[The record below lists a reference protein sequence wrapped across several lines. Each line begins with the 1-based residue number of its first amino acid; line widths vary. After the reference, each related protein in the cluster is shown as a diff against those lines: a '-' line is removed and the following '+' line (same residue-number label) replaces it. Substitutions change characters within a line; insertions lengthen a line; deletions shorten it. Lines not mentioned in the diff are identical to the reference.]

1 METQIKKESLEEAI
15 NERAAEKKNPIA
27 RLSYYALPLIMTVI
41 FIGIIAAGIVPKF
54 FNIRELN
61 DKITTSEQRYSDL
74 QRKADKLENL
84 NKDVTKLVTD
94 LEKIEKAFPSGQT
107 SVSQFALDVERLAE
121 DYKLERKK
129 ITSEET
135 IGGTE
140 EEKVDT
146 DTVAP
151 TSLSTDEQGI
161 AVFFEIPSKLELDG
175 SFKSYLDYFK
185 AINDQQ
191 KFLVLSKVD
200 LRLNTDEKNINS
212 VGDVAKLQG
221 GIADNDGWGVT
232 VTIKSYNFSKNGLRD
247 NVDPM
252 IIVNTDF
259 DYILN
264 NLK

>member
-1 METQIKKESLEEAI
+1 METQIKKGSLEEAI
-15 NERAAEKKNPIA
+15 SERAAEKRNPFA
-27 RLSYYALPLIMTVI
+27 KLSYYAVPLIMTIV
-41 FIGIIAAGIVPKF
+41 FIAIIAAGIVPKF
-54 FNIRELN
+54 FSIRELN
-61 DKITTSEQRYSDL
+61 DQITTSEQKYADL

-84 NKDVTKLVTD
+84 NKDVTKLVSD

-107 SVSQFALDVERLAE
+107 SVSQFALDIERLAE
-121 DYKLERKK
+121 DYKLERTK

-140 EEKVDT
+140 EEKVNT
-146 DTVAP
+146 EAVTP
-151 TSLSTDEQGI
+151 TSISTDERGI

-200 LRLNTDEKNINS
+200 LKLKADEKNVNT

-221 GIADNDGWGVT
+221 GVADNDGWGVN
-232 VTIKSYNFSKNGLRD
+232 VTINSYNFSKNGLRD
-247 NVDPM
+247 SVDPM

-259 DYILN
+259 DYILD